1 MKEVTVEAEG
11 SKDTSKRSVPHEGNA
26 RGKRGMG
33 SSSPDMH
40 NTALKILRARESY
53 NGYDQEQ
60 EKPSKLEL
68 LAWYLY
74 EFCSYF
80 VQTVLIPVV
89 FPLIISQLQQLPPN
103 SASDW
108 TKSHPGFSC
117 SDKEI
122 TLYSKLTLK
131 TIRTSGSRFSS
142 LEWTSIGWATG
153 LALAA
158 PILGFLSFHLDGHF
172 PALITAAATGV
183 GVFFCLPAGFFKV
196 TKIFIPYIAFI
207 VAASTVAIAS
217 HTHHLGH
224 MIRAFT
230 GPSLKKTEFHIRQ
243 GVSGWLS
250 LCATAAGS
258 FGAAIIAAFTYHMLR
273 EPKDHEFIS
282 LWVVSIFSG
291 LIWLVGIIHAITAIN
306 RTSDSMISISSKFHP
321 FSIFKYP
328 QGIGAIVSVFLS
340 SFTTM
345 CIFISGVIFVVGD
358 LCIKPL
364 HLLAFW
370 LMYFCFPL
378 VSMPLLQPLQQI
390 IKASSV
396 KMQILGF
403 LLSILS
409 SGFAF
414 YFSDSHWKWRHL
426 LLFGAIQS
434 TSNGILYAFG
444 RALVLDCA
452 PSGKEGAFSIWFAW
466 IRAVGLCVGFAV
478 GSSVPGQ
485 IRASFGAAF
494 CAAMAGIAV
503 LLFGNVSDV
512 GGAEAA
518 GHVVDDRS
526 ERDTHV
532 SKEAAMHV

>member
-1 MKEVTVEAEG
+1 MKEVTIEAEG
-11 SKDTSKRSVPHEGNA
+11 SKDTSKRSVGDGNV
-26 RGKRGMG
+26 RGKASMG

-60 EKPSKLEL
+60 EKPSKIEL
-68 LAWYLY
+68 
-74 EFCSYF
+74 FGC
-80 VQTVLIPVV
+80 
-89 FPLIISQLQQLPPN
+89 QLQQLPQ
-103 SASDW
+103 DW
-108 TKSHPGFSC
+108 AQNHRGFSC

-122 TLYSKLTLK
+122 TLYSKLTQK

-153 LALAA
+153 LAMAA
-158 PILGFLSFHLDGHF
+158 PILGLISFHLDGHF

-196 TKIFIPYIAFI
+196 TAIFIPYIAFI
-207 VAASTVAIAS
+207 VAAST
-217 HTHHLGH
+217 T
-224 MIRAFT
+224 R
-230 GPSLKKTEFHIRQ
+230 SLR
-243 GVSGWLS
+243 LAL
-250 LCATAAGS
+250 LCGTAAGS

-321 FSIFKYP
+321 FSVFKYP

-340 SFTTM
+340 SFATM
-345 CIFISGVIFVVGD
+345 CIFISCVIFVVGD

-378 VSMPLLQPLQQI
+378 VSLPLLQPLQQI
-390 IKASSV
+390 IKASAV

-409 SGFAF
+409 SGFGF
-414 YFSDSHWKWRHL
+414 YFSGSHWKWRHL

-434 TSNGILYAFG
+434 TSSGILYAFG
-444 RALVLDCA
+444 KVLVLDCA
-452 PSGKEGAFSIWFAW
+452 PSGKEGAFSIWFSW
-466 IRAVGLCVGFAV
+466 IRSVGLCIGFVVGT
-478 GSSVPGQ
+478 SVPGHV
-485 IRASFGAAF
+485 RASFGAAF
-494 CAAMAGIAV
+494 CAALVGIGV
-503 LLFGNVSDV
+503 LLFGNVNDV
-512 GGAEAA
+512 AGAEAA
-518 GHVVDDRS
+518 GLVVVDDRN
-526 ERDTHV
+526 ERNSHV
-532 SKEAAMHV
+532 SKEAMHV

>member
-1 MKEVTVEAEG
+1 MKEVTIEAEG
-11 SKDTSKRSVPHEGNA
+11 SKDTSKRSVGDGNV
-26 RGKRGMG
+26 RGKASMG

-60 EKPSKLEL
+60 EKPSKIEL
-68 LAWYLY
+68 
-74 EFCSYF
+74 FGC
-80 VQTVLIPVV
+80 
-89 FPLIISQLQQLPPN
+89 QLQQLPQ
-103 SASDW
+103 DW
-108 TKSHPGFSC
+108 AQNHRGFSC

-122 TLYSKLTLK
+122 TLYSKLTQK

-153 LALAA
+153 LAMAA
-158 PILGFLSFHLDGHF
+158 PILGLISFHLDGHF

-196 TKIFIPYIAFI
+196 TAIFIPYIAFI
-207 VAASTVAIAS
+207 VAASTVTLAS
-217 HTHHLGH
+217 HTQHLGH
-224 MIRAFT
+224 MIRSLT

-250 LCATAAGS
+250 LCGTAAGS

-321 FSIFKYP
+321 FSVFKYP

-340 SFTTM
+340 SFATM
-345 CIFISGVIFVVGD
+345 CIFISCVIFVVGD

-378 VSMPLLQPLQQI
+378 VSLPLLQPLQQI
-390 IKASSV
+390 IKASAV

-409 SGFAF
+409 SGFGF
-414 YFSDSHWKWRHL
+414 YFSGSHWKWRHL

-434 TSNGILYAFG
+434 TSSGILYAFG
-444 RALVLDCA
+444 KVLVLDCA
-452 PSGKEGAFSIWFAW
+452 PSGKEGAFSIWFSW
-466 IRAVGLCVGFAV
+466 IRSVGLCIGFVVGT
-478 GSSVPGQ
+478 SVPGHV
-485 IRASFGAAF
+485 RASFGAAF
-494 CAAMAGIAV
+494 CAALVGIGV
-503 LLFGNVSDV
+503 LLFGNVNDV
-512 GGAEAA
+512 AGAEAA
-518 GHVVDDRS
+518 GLVVVDDRN
-526 ERDTHV
+526 ERNSHV
-532 SKEAAMHV
+532 SKEAMHV